1 MLHVS
6 FSQRRFA
13 VANPHVLV
21 VDDEPDIRATV
32 KEVLEDE
39 GYSVSVAE
47 SAAAAREAR
56 RQQRP
61 DVVLLDIWMP
71 GVDGIS
77 LLREWGERGGLPGPV
92 IMMSG
97 HGTIETAVE
106 ATRLGAWDFV
116 EKPISLAKLLL
127 TIERALEAG
136 RLRRE
141 NEGLKSR
148 LPAPAEPIGSSAVMQ
163 SLRAQLDRLATH
175 DTGVLIQ
182 GEAGTGK
189 EMLARWLHE
198 RSGRR
203 SGPFVTV
210 APGAITGEHVAKALF
225 GSEDGGNVEYGL
237 IEQAKGGTLFLDEV
251 AELDQELQQRLSSV
265 LDRRAVLRCGGSE
278 AVATDVRVIA
288 ATAQDLEALVRDG
301 RFREELYYQLK
312 VVPLAVPPLRERAED
327 IPELLRYH
335 ADFFAARDK
344 LPYRNFPVAAQNRL
358 RHYPWPGN
366 LRELRNL
373 VQRLLILGS
382 SPDVTLEEV
391 DQALGSLAAAPAAD
405 APKGDRGDFAVDF
418 SLPLREAREQFER
431 AYLLHQLAAAGGSVG
446 RLAKAVGMERTH
458 LYRKLKDLGVDAKA
472 SSRDEPA

>member
-1 MLHVS
+1 M
-6 FSQRRFA
+6 
-13 VANPHVLV
+13 
-21 VDDEPDIRATV
+21 
-32 KEVLEDE
+32 
-39 GYSVSVAE
+39 
-47 SAAAAREAR
+47 
-56 RQQRP
+56 
-61 DVVLLDIWMP
+61 
-71 GVDGIS
+71 
-77 LLREWGERGGLPGPV
+77 
-92 IMMSG
+92 
-97 HGTIETAVE
+97 
-106 ATRLGAWDFV
+106 
-116 EKPISLAKLLL
+116 
-127 TIERALEAG
+127 
-136 RLRRE
+136 
-141 NEGLKSR
+141 
-148 LPAPAEPIGSSAVMQ
+148 
-163 SLRAQLDRLATH
+163 
-175 DTGVLIQ
+175 
-182 GEAGTGK
+182 
-189 EMLARWLHE
+189 
-198 RSGRR
+198 
-203 SGPFVTV
+203 
-210 APGAITGEHVAKALF
+210 LF
-225 GSEDGGNVEYGL
+225 GTEDGGNVEYGL

-391 DQALGSLAAAPAAD
+391 DQALGSLAAAPVAD